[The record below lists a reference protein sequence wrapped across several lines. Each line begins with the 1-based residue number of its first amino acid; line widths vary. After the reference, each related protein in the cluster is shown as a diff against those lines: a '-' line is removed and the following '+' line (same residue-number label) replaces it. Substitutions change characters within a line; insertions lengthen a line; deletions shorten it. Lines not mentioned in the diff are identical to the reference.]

1 VIRTMRRPR
10 ALLSAVA
17 VGALAL
23 GTTAPGAS
31 AAEMSGEIKIT
42 GSSTVEPITGLVG
55 ETFATENPSVQIRV
69 DGPGTG
75 DGFELFCNAEAGQ
88 WDATDASRAIEDEEA
103 ANCDANGVSYTEL
116 AVGIDGLTLVAN
128 KASKIKCV
136 DSAQLYAIFGP
147 ESAGGDVDLADAQTL
162 AAEIGSTAPP
172 LPKGSVAKYTP
183 GPESGTYDSFIEL
196 GYGDI
201 MEERLEA
208 GSIPADKTGA
218 NDEGDTEVT
227 EPLVAKGTFPNDNN
241 IVQRVEAS
249 ANGIGF
255 FGYAYY
261 QENKGELKDIAVFN
275 EETGKCVK
283 PTAKTIQDGTYPISR
298 PLFIYPD
305 NAKLTNGS
313 AVKGFFDSYMTEKT
327 LTDTVTLAGYVPLAK
342 TDRQATITAYK
353 GISSSAG

>member
-1 VIRTMRRPR
+1 MRFVGRRR
-10 ALLSAVA
+10 AFVAAIGAAALAVA
-17 VGALAL
+17 VTSSA
-23 GTTAPGAS
+23 AS
-31 AAEMSGEIKIT
+31 AADLRGEIKIT

-55 ETFATENPSVQIRV
+55 ENFSGENPSVQIRV

-75 DGFELFCNAEAGQ
+75 DGFELFCNSEAGQ
-88 WDATDASRAIEDEEA
+88 WDATDASRAIEDDEA
-103 ANCDANGVSYTEL
+103 ANCEANGISYTEL
-116 AVGIDGLTLVAN
+116 KVGIDGLTLVAN

-147 ESAGGDVDLADAQTL
+147 ESAGGDVDLATAQTL
-162 AAEIGSTAPP
+162 AAEIGSEAPA
-172 LPKGSVAKYTP
+172 LPKGKVTKFTP

-208 GSIPADKTGA
+208 GSIPSDRTGT
-218 NDEGDTEVT
+218 NDDGEAEVT
-227 EPLVAKGTFPNDNN
+227 EPLLAKGTFPNDNN

-249 ANGIGF
+249 ADGLGF
-255 FGYAYY
+255 FGHAYFE
-261 QENKGELKDIAVFN
+261 ENKGDLKEIAVYN
-275 EETGKCVK
+275 ADTGKCVK
-283 PTAKTIQDGTYPISR
+283 PTAKTIQNQSYPISR

-327 LTDTVTLAGYVPLAK
+327 LSETVTLAGYVPLSKA
-342 TDRQATITAYK
+342 DRQATISAYK
-353 GISSSAG
+353 GISAT

>member
-1 VIRTMRRPR
+1 M
-10 ALLSAVA
+10 AVA
-17 VGALAL
+17 VVSS
-23 GTTAPGAS
+23 TAT
-31 AAEMSGEIKIT
+31 AADLSGEIKIT

-55 ETFATENPSVQIRV
+55 ENFSTDNPSVQIRV

-88 WDATDASRAIEDEEA
+88 WDATDASRAIQDEEA
-103 ANCDANGVSYTEL
+103 ANCEANGVSYTEL
-116 AVGIDGLTLVAN
+116 KVGIDGLTLVAN
-128 KASKIKCV
+128 NASKIKCV

-147 ESAGGDVDLADAQTL
+147 ESSGGDVDLAAAQTL
-162 AAEIGSTAPP
+162 AAEIGSNAPP
-172 LPKGSVAKYTP
+172 LPKGKASKFTP

-196 GYGDI
+196 GYQDI

-208 GSIPADKTGA
+208 GSIPSDKTGTD
-218 NDEGDTEVT
+218 DEGEAEVT
-227 EPLVAKGTFPNDNN
+227 EPLIAKGTFPNDNN

-261 QENKGELKDIAVFN
+261 QENKGELKDIAVYN

-283 PTAKTIQDGTYPISR
+283 PTAKTIQDGSYPISR

-305 NAKLTNGS
+305 NAKIASGS
-313 AVKGFFDSYMTEKT
+313 AVKAFFDSYMTQKT
-327 LTDTVTLAGYVPLAK
+327 LTETVELAGYVPLSK
-342 TDRQATITAYK
+342 SERQATISAYE
-353 GISSSAG
+353 GIDTT